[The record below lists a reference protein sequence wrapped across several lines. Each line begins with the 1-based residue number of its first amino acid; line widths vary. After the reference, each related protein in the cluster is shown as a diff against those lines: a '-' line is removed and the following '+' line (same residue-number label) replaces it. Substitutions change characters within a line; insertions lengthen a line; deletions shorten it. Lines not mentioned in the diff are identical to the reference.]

1 VNIYNRTRF
10 INNKFFIMYTFL
22 IVVAIGLFVLFTV
35 GTLSKR
41 KFKGFIEYESFKMG
55 IEAED

>member
-1 VNIYNRTRF
+1 
-10 INNKFFIMYTFL
+10 METFT
-22 IVVAIGLFVLFTV
+22 IVVVIGLFVLFTL
-35 GTLSKR
+35 GLLSKR